1 MKKKLPFIFI
11 IFSLC
16 DIGLYAE
23 PRSFNEIFP
32 DITGKNRDAVFNVS
46 GYVKSSQKTGGYDL
60 AGNSSAC
67 GIDSKIINTV
77 LSKNPGYVVESIM
90 VIPGE
95 SNSVS
100 FLDIYNAL
108 RNVRDLK
115 GRVYDSAS
123 RNQPVPLFEDAT
135 RIAGEKNTAAIA
147 DPPPANSVPQKET
160 VYIRLKD
167 VNFGNSYYRCETALN
182 KNGLCYSLSN
192 FKNLTYF
199 LIPVIKE
206 GKFNAQ
212 LYFEPISE
220 GLLVYSIAGAD
231 VSDFISSRIHMNSA
245 IAKRL
250 EVITSWVVDGIFK

>member
-11 IFSLC
+11 IFLLC
-16 DIGLYAE
+16 DIGLFAE
-23 PRSFNEIFP
+23 PRSFSEIFP
-32 DITGKNRDAVFNVS
+32 DISGKNRDAVFNVS
-46 GYVKSSQKTGGYDL
+46 GYVKSSQKTSGYDL
-60 AGNSSAC
+60 AGNSSDS

-90 VIPGE
+90 VITGE
-95 SNSVS
+95 PNSVS

-123 RNQPVPLFEDAT
+123 KNQSVPLFEDAT
-135 RIAGEKNTAAIA
+135 RIAGEKNTTAIA